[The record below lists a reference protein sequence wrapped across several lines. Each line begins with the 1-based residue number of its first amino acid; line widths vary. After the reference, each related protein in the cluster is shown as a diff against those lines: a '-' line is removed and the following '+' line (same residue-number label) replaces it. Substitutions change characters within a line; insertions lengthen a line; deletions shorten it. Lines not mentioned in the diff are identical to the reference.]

1 MKQLLMSLFI
11 FTVFGAA
18 PVSAADKKSPM
29 SVAGATTVNATEAK
43 AMFDKGVAFVD
54 VRNSKDW
61 GAGRIP
67 GAAHLDVN
75 SALTDGALQ
84 KVAKKDK
91 DVVMYCNGA
100 SCLRSSEASAK
111 AVQWG
116 FKKVYYFRD
125 GFPAW
130 KAAGYPVE

>member
-1 MKQLLMSLFI
+1 MKHLVMSLFVLS
-11 FTVFGAA
+11 VFGAA
-18 PVSAADKKSPM
+18 PVSAAEKVSPM

-43 AMFDKGVAFVD
+43 AMFDKGAAFID

-67 GAAHLDVN
+67 GASHLDVT
-75 SALTDGALQ
+75 SAFTEAALQ
-84 KVAKKDK
+84 KVVKKDK